1 MTSGRTIGFLSDFG
15 TSDWFVG
22 VVKAVILSINPSAT
36 IVDITHEVPNHDVLA
51 GAFALQASYA
61 FFPEGSVI
69 IAVVDPGVG
78 SSRDMICVRTQRWIF
93 LAPDNGILTLVL
105 DRETEFQIYS
115 ITNERFF
122 LKPVS
127 KTFHA
132 RDILAPIAAQ
142 LSLGMDPAE
151 VGPRRD
157 EFTRIDIPRAEFDGK
172 TLRLRL
178 LWIDSFGNL
187 ITSCENAL
195 SREVIS
201 ILGNQLMIMGKQ
213 RRIRAVE
220 SYSQGA
226 EEELIAV
233 EGSSGFLE
241 IASFCSQASKLL
253 GAKIGDELLIEAA

>member
-51 GAFALQASYA
+51 GAFALYASYA
-61 FFPEGSVI
+61 FFPDGSVV

-78 SSRDMICVRTQRWIF
+78 SSRDMICVKTQRWIF
-93 LAPDNGILTLVL
+93 LAPDNGLLTLLL
-105 DRETEFQIYS
+105 DRESKFQIYR
-115 ITNERFF
+115 ITNDRLF

-132 RDILAPIAAQ
+132 RDILAPVAAH

-151 VGPRRD
+151 VGPRTD
-157 EFTRIDIPRAEFDGK
+157 VFTRITVPKAEFDGK

-195 SREVIS
+195 AREVFS
-201 ILGNQLMIMGKQ
+201 ILGNQLIVTGKQ
-213 RRIRAVE
+213 RRIRVVE

-226 EEELIAV
+226 REELTAV

-241 IASFCSQASKLL
+241 IASFCGQASKLL
-253 GAKIGDELLIEAA
+253 EAKVGDELLIEGA